1 MTASV
6 LPPLPAAAVP
16 PRREVPDFPPIRGTA
31 RGRHRLRQAVR
42 RRPGVF
48 AVGCLALAAAL
59 GPGPLRP
66 APPPGPGAAGCPRA
80 STGGP
85 WIHP

>member
-1 MTASV
+1 MTAFV
-6 LPPLPAAAVP
+6 LPPLPAVAVP

-31 RGRHRLRQAVR
+31 RGRHRLRQALR
-42 RRPGVF
+42 RRPGACAAGF
-48 AVGCLALAAAL
+48 LALAAAL
-59 GPGPLRP
+59 ASGPLRP
-66 APPPGPGAAGCPRA
+66 APPPGSGATECPRA